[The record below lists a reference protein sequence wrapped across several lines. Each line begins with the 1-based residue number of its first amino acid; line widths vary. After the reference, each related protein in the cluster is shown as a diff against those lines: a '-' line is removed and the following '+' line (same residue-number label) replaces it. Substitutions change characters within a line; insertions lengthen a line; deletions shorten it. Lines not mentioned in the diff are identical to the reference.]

1 MVLRSTRRVRPGA
14 TAPGRTL
21 RVDLSTIVRGHLDVC
36 GSLANPRGISARG
49 LELMGA
55 GRVDV
60 KPLITHH
67 FPLEEFGVAWETF
80 RAREGGAYRVMLHPN
95 P

>member
-1 MVLRSTRRVRPGA
+1 MVLAGA
-14 TAPGRTL
+14 TAPGRML
-21 RVDLSTIVRGHLDVC
+21 HVDLSTIARGHLDVC
-36 GSLANPRGISARG
+36 GTLANPRGISARG
-49 LELMGA
+49 LELMGK
-55 GRVDV
+55 GQVDV

-80 RAREGGAYRVMLHPN
+80 RARAGGAYRVMLHPH